1 MEILTQIQEQ
11 LQQHPGTGSSIV
23 LAQALAAA
31 CHESYGV
38 SLLAAAS
45 VLDSSNA
52 RPTPTKPLRATR
64 RWPQSRICWRVSMRS
79 VFMAGTIER
88 IRPVV

>member
-52 RPTPTKPLRATR
+52 RLLQRLANIVQIGRAH
-64 RWPQSRICWRVSMRS
+64 V
-79 VFMAGTIER
+79 
-88 IRPVV
+88 

>member
-45 VLDSSNA
+45 VLDSSNVRLLQRLA
-52 RPTPTKPLRATR
+52 NIVREPDYDNEDMCDTMIWLMDSQYAATLHR
-64 RWPQSRICWRVSMRS
+64 L
-79 VFMAGTIER
+79 A
-88 IRPVV
+88 